1 MLRHYKKAFTL
12 IELITVISIIG
23 LLSAIAVSS
32 MKSSNDKAKLAA
44 SQSFEASIGRVVGDQ
59 IIGEWLFDEGSGTTA
74 RDTSGNGNDG
84 TISGA
89 TWTSGINGNALSFIN
104 GSSQVAL
111 GAGTALDPSVFTIT
125 AWVKPA
131 DISGG
136 YNYIYSNARDC
147 CGSYSGINFYF
158 AYNHLG
164 GDIWNIAGGWPGGV
178 KQLGSVAVIPNNSPW
193 VFVVFSY
200 DGSKMALYVNGHL
213 DNTLTTNMAVGQ
225 PASYPSYIG
234 RMGMTPLGI
243 NGAIDQVRLYSNA
256 IIAANIEKMYLAER
270 DRYLAKK

>member
-89 TWTSGINGNALSFIN
+89 TWTSGINGNALSFN
-104 GSSQVAL
+104 GAAQVSLGSSAAL
-111 GAGTALDPSVFTIT
+111 NPANFTIT
-125 AWVKPA
+125 AWVKPG
-131 DISGG
+131 DISGS
-136 YNYIYSNARDC
+136 YNYIYSNTRDC
-147 CGSYSGINFYF
+147 CGSYNGLDFYIGNNTL
-158 AYNHLG
+158 AGL
-164 GDIWNIAGGWPGGV
+164 IWNGTPAIARAT
-178 KQLGSVAVIPNNSPW
+178 SSPPDPIA
-193 VFVVFSY
+193 S
-200 DGSKMALYVNGHL
+200 MPAPP
-213 DNTLTTNMAVGQ
+213 AVGVCESEPSNVLPGLLNRSRNTWWQ
-225 PASYPSYIG
+225 MPLPARENQMPCF
-234 RMGMTPLGI
+234 
-243 NGAIDQVRLYSNA
+243 
-256 IIAANIEKMYLAER
+256 AATDCKNR
-270 DRYLAKK
+270 